1 MDKPTVSAANFFSPC
16 NSHDTQTLTEHFL
29 LLAAAI
35 FVVALLYSCVGHAG
49 ASGYIAVLTLFGF
62 GVEVI
67 RPTALVLNI
76 LVAAIGFIQWW
87 RGGHFVWSLFWPFAL
102 LSAPAAFFGGW
113 LHIPAQY
120 LKILIGLVLWFS
132 AWRLICRK
140 EDPPDIK
147 RPTRTTAVASGVG
160 IGFLSGLTGT
170 GGGIFLTPLMLFCR
184 WAKVKEAAA
193 VSSLFILVNSSSGL
207 AGYVKSERELPDFA
221 WPLAV
226 VVAVGGFLGSRLG
239 SRHLPSR
246 AIALLLAAVLLIA
259 GAKLVTG

>member
-29 LLAAAI
+29 LLAGAI
-35 FVVALLYSCVGHAG
+35 FVVALLYSSVGHAG

>member
-1 MDKPTVSAANFFSPC
+1 MSGEFFA
-16 NSHDTQTLTEHFL
+16 
-29 LLAAAI
+29 LAAAI
-35 FVVALLYSCVGHAG
+35 FVIALLYSSVGHAG

-62 GVEVI
+62 GIEVI
-67 RPTALVLNI
+67 RPTALTLNI
-76 LVAAIGFIQWW
+76 LVAAIGFVQWW

-102 LSAPAAFFGGW
+102 LSVPAAFFGGW
-113 LHIPAQY
+113 LHVPAHY

-132 AWRLICRK
+132 AWRLLYRK
-140 EDPPDIK
+140 EDPPDIA
-147 RPTRTTAVASGVG
+147 RPARPVAVASGAG

-207 AGYVKSERELPDFA
+207 AGYAKSGRELPDFA
-221 WPLAV
+221 WPLAL

-239 SRHLPSR
+239 SRHLPAR
-246 AIALLLAAVLLIA
+246 GIAMLLAGVLVIA
-259 GAKLVTG
+259 GTKLLFG

>member
-1 MDKPTVSAANFFSPC
+1 MTGEFVA
-16 NSHDTQTLTEHFL
+16 
-29 LLAAAI
+29 LAGAL
-35 FVVALLYSCVGHAG
+35 FVVALLYSSVGHAG
-49 ASGYIAVLTLFGF
+49 ASGYIAVMTLFGL

-67 RPTALVLNI
+67 RPTALTLNI

-102 LSAPAAFFGGW
+102 LSMPAAFFGGW
-113 LHIPAQY
+113 LHVPTHY

-132 AWRLICRK
+132 AWRLLYRK
-140 EDPPDIK
+140 EDPPDIA
-147 RPTRTTAVASGVG
+147 RPARPVAVVSGAG

-193 VSSLFILVNSSSGL
+193 VSALFILVNSSSGL
-207 AGYVKSERELPDFA
+207 AGYVKSGRELPDFA

-226 VVAVGGFLGSRLG
+226 AVAVGGFVGARLG
-239 SRHLPSR
+239 SRHLPVR
-246 AIALLLAAVLLIA
+246 GIAMLLAVVLVIA
-259 GAKLVTG
+259 GTKLVFG

>member
-1 MDKPTVSAANFFSPC
+1 VSGGELVALGAAV
-16 NSHDTQTLTEHFL
+16 
-29 LLAAAI
+29 
-35 FVVALLYSCVGHAG
+35 FVVALLYSSVGHAG
-49 ASGYIAVLTLFGF
+49 ASGYIAVMTLFGL

-67 RPTALVLNI
+67 RPTALTLNI

-102 LSAPAAFFGGW
+102 LSVPSAFFGGW
-113 LHIPAQY
+113 LHVPAHY

-132 AWRLICRK
+132 AWRLFYRRA
-140 EDPPDIK
+140 DPPDIVGPAQ
-147 RPTRTTAVASGVG
+147 PTAIASGAG

-207 AGYVKSERELPDFA
+207 AGYVQSGRHLPDFA

-226 VVAVGGFLGSRLG
+226 VVAIGGFLGSRLG

-246 AIALLLAAVLLIA
+246 GMVLLLAVVLVVA
-259 GAKLVTG
+259 GTKLVLG

>member
-1 MDKPTVSAANFFSPC
+1 MGGEFVA
-16 NSHDTQTLTEHFL
+16 
-29 LLAAAI
+29 LAAAI
-35 FVVALLYSCVGHAG
+35 FVVALLYSSVGHAG

-67 RPTALVLNI
+67 RPTALTLNI

-102 LSAPAAFFGGW
+102 FSVPAAFLGGW
-113 LHIPAQY
+113 LHVPAHY
-120 LKILIGLVLWFS
+120 LKIVIGLVLWFS
-132 AWRLICRK
+132 AWRLLSRK
-140 EDPPDIK
+140 EDPPDISSPA
-147 RPTRTTAVASGVG
+147 RPVAIASGAG

-193 VSSLFILVNSSSGL
+193 VSALFILLNSSSGL
-207 AGYVKSERELPDFA
+207 AGYVKSGRELPDFA

-226 VVAVGGFLGSRLG
+226 VVAVGGFIGSHLG
-239 SRHLPSR
+239 SRHLPVRGMS
-246 AIALLLAAVLLIA
+246 ILLAVVLVIA
-259 GAKLVTG
+259 GTKLVLG

>member
-1 MDKPTVSAANFFSPC
+1 MTGEFVA
-16 NSHDTQTLTEHFL
+16 
-29 LLAAAI
+29 LAGAL
-35 FVVALLYSCVGHAG
+35 FVVALLYSSVGHAG
-49 ASGYIAVLTLFGF
+49 ASGYIAVMTLFGL

-67 RPTALVLNI
+67 RPTALTLNI

-102 LSAPAAFFGGW
+102 LSMPAAFFGGW
-113 LHIPAQY
+113 LHVPTHY

-132 AWRLICRK
+132 AWRLLYRK
-140 EDPPDIK
+140 EDPPDIA
-147 RPTRTTAVASGVG
+147 RPARPVAVVSGAG

-193 VSSLFILVNSSSGL
+193 VSSLFILLNSSSGL
-207 AGYVKSERELPDFA
+207 AGYVHSGRELPDFV

-226 VVAVGGFLGSRLG
+226 VVAVGGFVGARLG
-239 SRHLPSR
+239 SRHLPVR
-246 AIALLLAAVLLIA
+246 GIAMLLAVVLLIA
-259 GAKLVTG
+259 GTKLVFG

>member
-1 MDKPTVSAANFFSPC
+1 V
-16 NSHDTQTLTEHFL
+16 TEHFYI
-29 LLAAAI
+29 LAGAI
-35 FVVALLYSCVGHAG
+35 FVVALLYSSVGHAG
-49 ASGYIAVLTLFGF
+49 ASGYIAVMTLFGI

-67 RPTALVLNI
+67 RPTALTLNI

-87 RGGHFVWSLFWPFAL
+87 RGGHFAWSLFWPFAL
-102 LSAPAAFFGGW
+102 LSVPAAFFGGW
-113 LHIPAQY
+113 LQVPAHY

-132 AWRLICRK
+132 AWRLVCRK

-207 AGYVKSERELPDFA
+207 AGYVKSGRELPDFA
-221 WPLAV
+221 WPLAF

-246 AIALLLAAVLLIA
+246 VIALLLAAVLVIA
-259 GAKLVTG
+259 GAKLVLPMNLS

>member
-1 MDKPTVSAANFFSPC
+1 MDGEFVA
-16 NSHDTQTLTEHFL
+16 
-29 LLAAAI
+29 LAAAI
-35 FVVALLYSCVGHAG
+35 FVVALLYSSVGHAG
-49 ASGYIAVLTLFGF
+49 ASGYIAVLTLFGL

-67 RPTALVLNI
+67 RPTALTLNI

-102 LSAPAAFFGGW
+102 LSVPAAFFGGW
-113 LHIPAQY
+113 LHVPAHY

-132 AWRLICRK
+132 AWRLLYRK
-140 EDPPDIK
+140 KDPPDIA
-147 RPTRTTAVASGVG
+147 RPARPTAVASGAG

-207 AGYVKSERELPDFA
+207 AGYVKSGRDLPDFA

-226 VVAVGGFLGSRLG
+226 VVAIGGYIGSRLG
-239 SRHLPSR
+239 SRHLPVQG
-246 AIALLLAAVLLIA
+246 IAVLLAVVLVVA
-259 GAKLVTG
+259 GTKLVFG

>member
-1 MDKPTVSAANFFSPC
+1 MLDVSG
-16 NSHDTQTLTEHFL
+16 EFL

-35 FVVALLYSCVGHAG
+35 FVIALLYSSVGHAG

-67 RPTALVLNI
+67 RPTALTLNI

-102 LSAPAAFFGGW
+102 LSVPAAFLGGW
-113 LHIPAQY
+113 LHVPAHY

-132 AWRLICRK
+132 AWRLLYRK
-140 EDPPDIK
+140 ADPTDIARPA
-147 RPTRTTAVASGVG
+147 RPTAIASGAG

-184 WAKVKEAAA
+184 WAKVKEVAA

-207 AGYVKSERELPDFA
+207 AGYVKSGRELPDFA

-226 VVAVGGFLGSRLG
+226 VVAVGGFIGSRLG
-239 SRHLPSR
+239 SRHLPAR
-246 AIALLLAAVLLIA
+246 GIAMLLAVVLVIA
-259 GAKLVTG
+259 GTKLVFG